1 MNKPDQK
8 IINEIAQELD
18 CGNECYFNQKTNELI
33 CLPNADLMAEAGEDY
48 YKEMFQ
54 DDFKKIKS
62 QKKDLIKFEVLES
75 FESYKIMEDFKNQ
88 IEDKDLEKNLDQVL
102 NRRKPFQNFKNLIDN
117 SDYREQWF
125 EFKQKEIEKI
135 VLETIERKNASI

>member
-1 MNKPDQK
+1 MNKPDQN

-33 CLPNADLMAEAGEDY
+33 YLPNADLMATAGEDY

-54 DDFKKIKS
+54 DDLKKIKS

-88 IEDKDLEKNLDQVL
+88 VEEDEFKEKLDKAL
-102 NRRKPFQNFKNLIDN
+102 NKRKPFQNFKNLIDN
-117 SDYREQWF
+117 SEYREKWF
-125 EFKQKEIEKI
+125 EFKHREIEKI
-135 VLETIERKNASI
+135 VIKTIERKNASI